1 MDDFEINKRLAE
13 IAGVDVVQDDF
24 GMPWSVKNSD
34 RHWCPLCDWSQLG
47 PLMERHHVHV
57 GPEYGE
63 MHEEQPGVW
72 AERLEKWVAVA
83 DEPGSLNGG
92 TVRIRQSPDLKRA
105 VCMAIIAAH
114 EENE

>member
-47 PLMERHHVHV
+47 PLMERHWVDLRPDTDEASWRASCKTKSDMWACLIH
-57 GPEYGE
+57 PE
-63 MHEEQPGVW
+63 
-72 AERLEKWVAVA
+72 
-83 DEPGSLNGG
+83 
-92 TVRIRQSPDLKRA
+92 TDLKRA
-105 VCMAIIAAH
+105 VCLAIIAAH
-114 EENE
+114 AED